1 MKKTLF
7 IVLCCLVAAGGKLLA
22 AVPDGR
28 IAFVIEW
35 KEGAGEGRIRAD
47 NGTVGR
53 IEAEKGDVRIAGDR
67 FRIRKDSGARLRCT
81 MDSAAV
87 RIGPDATLI
96 HVEAPQGAFSFFL
109 RDVDA
114 AAPIYIPDYKAVVLP
129 AGDGRSYEQVEREI
143 LSRKMLCKIGRIETE
158 PEASFETASQRTR
171 RSNVPI
177 WLGMGRD
184 IRMFEISEELPD
196 GMLED
201 KLIRPI
207 CSSSPVVLPE
217 TAPSPLYFRYALGRG
232 VGPMDNIVRYL
243 DEGVL
248 PIYHSELTDDD
259 VRYHSISFVSLER
272 SELTGPNVRGTHFL
286 VSDSRSGGRVF
297 TETQQKQ
304 LSEVIS
310 STPPPDEEAVLYI
323 RTEIENRGAVPRYA
337 WIKIPRPALPG
348 NNFYSGAAYRYDAE
362 TGFTGFSDDRI
373 CGIARIGGEPVPNEE
388 MAFLLRPGERIDVDF
403 YIPHE
408 PVSLQRAEALAGQSF
423 DERYEECRAYWNG
436 KLGRAARI
444 RVPEKR
450 IDEMIR
456 AGLLHL
462 DLITFGQGENGT
474 LAANVGVY
482 SPIGTESAPIIQF
495 YASMGLD
502 DLARRSLD
510 YFIETQQE
518 DGRIENYNGYM
529 IETGAVLW
537 SAGEYF
543 RYTQDREWIA
553 KVGPSLLKAC
563 RYLAGWRERSKRE
576 ELRGCGYGMIDGKV
590 ADPEDHFHQFMLN
603 GYGYLGMKRMA
614 EVFAAVGSPEAGWLE
629 AEATDWRKDIR
640 ESLASTM
647 ALSPVVPLGDGTW
660 CPTVPPWTE
669 APGPRCLCLKPETF
683 RSHGTFVIA
692 DGLGPLYLVFCE
704 AVDPDEA
711 VADRM
716 LKYHSELMFQENS
729 GFSQPYYSRHNWL
742 QAKRGMVK
750 PFLNTYYY
758 TVAPYADRGT
768 YTFWEHFY
776 KLSPHKTHEE
786 ANFLMETRWM
796 LYMEDGDTLNLFR
809 VIPRKWMED
818 GETIELNGVRSYF
831 GALDVR
837 AVSNVRNR
845 TIEADIRCDS
855 DRRPSCVR
863 IRLPH
868 PDGEKPV
875 RVTGGSYDPR
885 TETVE
890 IDRFDGSASVR
901 LEF

>member
-373 CGIARIGGEPVPNEE
+373 CGIARIGASRSRTKRWLFCSGRANGSTWIFTFRTSRSRCNGPRRWPDSPSTSVTRS
-388 MAFLLRPGERIDVDF
+388 AGLTGTGTRPGRLH
-403 YIPHE
+403 P
-408 PVSLQRAEALAGQSF
+408 
-423 DERYEECRAYWNG
+423 
-436 KLGRAARI
+436 
-444 RVPEKR
+444 
-450 IDEMIR
+450 R
-456 AGLLHL
+456 AGKT
-462 DLITFGQGENGT
+462 DRRDDPCRI
-474 LAANVGVY
+474 AASG
-482 SPIGTESAPIIQF
+482 S
-495 YASMGLD
+495 
-502 DLARRSLD
+502 D
-510 YFIETQQE
+510 YL
-518 DGRIENYNGYM
+518 R
-529 IETGAVLW
+529 
-537 SAGEYF
+537 AG
-543 RYTQDREWIA
+543 
-553 KVGPSLLKAC
+553 
-563 RYLAGWRERSKRE
+563 RERHA
-576 ELRGCGYGMIDGKV
+576 RG
-590 ADPEDHFHQFMLN
+590 
-603 GYGYLGMKRMA
+603 
-614 EVFAAVGSPEAGWLE
+614 
-629 AEATDWRKDIR
+629 
-640 ESLASTM
+640 
-647 ALSPVVPLGDGTW
+647 
-660 CPTVPPWTE
+660 
-669 APGPRCLCLKPETF
+669 
-683 RSHGTFVIA
+683 
-692 DGLGPLYLVFCE
+692 
-704 AVDPDEA
+704 
-711 VADRM
+711 
-716 LKYHSELMFQENS
+716 
-729 GFSQPYYSRHNWL
+729 
-742 QAKRGMVK
+742 
-750 PFLNTYYY
+750 
-758 TVAPYADRGT
+758 
-768 YTFWEHFY
+768 
-776 KLSPHKTHEE
+776 
-786 ANFLMETRWM
+786 
-796 LYMEDGDTLNLFR
+796 
-809 VIPRKWMED
+809 
-818 GETIELNGVRSYF
+818 
-831 GALDVR
+831 
-837 AVSNVRNR
+837 
-845 TIEADIRCDS
+845 
-855 DRRPSCVR
+855 
-863 IRLPH
+863 
-868 PDGEKPV
+868 
-875 RVTGGSYDPR
+875 
-885 TETVE
+885 
-890 IDRFDGSASVR
+890 
-901 LEF
+901 